1 MATYLELFSIRSE
14 PELVEKLTVAVV
26 VAAEAIRVD
35 VAPPTNQVNRLKWA
49 SQVFANPSVEA
60 RSMLWA
66 VLAANKSLT
75 LAQITG
81 ASDAAIQTNVD
92 AAIDVFADNL

>member
-14 PELVEKLTVAVV
+14 PELVEKMTVAVV

-35 VAPPTNQVNRLKWA
+35 ASPPANQANRLKWA
-49 SQVFANPSVEA
+49 SLVFANPTSEA

-66 VLAANKSLT
+66 VLAANKSAT
-75 LAQITG
+75 LAQIIG
-81 ASDAAIQTNVD
+81 ATDSSIQTNVD
-92 AAIDVFADNL
+92 SAGDVFADNL